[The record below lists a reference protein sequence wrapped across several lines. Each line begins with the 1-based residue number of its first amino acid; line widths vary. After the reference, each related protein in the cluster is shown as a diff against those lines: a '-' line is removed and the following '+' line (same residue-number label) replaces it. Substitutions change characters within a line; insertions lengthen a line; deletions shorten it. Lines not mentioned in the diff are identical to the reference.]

1 MKIRN
6 LIAVTP
12 LPIILLAC
20 NSNWTEVQEK
30 EYKEDC
36 AKLDGVSLE
45 QCDCAFDIFSSEYSY
60 SQYNPSDK
68 STSMQNFS
76 DEEKSDAVK
85 ISEEIRKCFE

>member
-45 QCDCAFDIFSSEYSY
+45 
-60 SQYNPSDK
+60 
-68 STSMQNFS
+68 
-76 DEEKSDAVK
+76 
-85 ISEEIRKCFE
+85 